1 MPVHCVSPS
10 ALTAITRTVT
20 VAAGRFAPGHL
31 GELTPTMPFELVDA
45 VLSETGTVQ
54 RRLRDLPSRV
64 GVYFL
69 LAMCLFPEIGCRL
82 VWDKLTAGLSGM
94 PIACP
99 STKALRDLRRRL
111 GSAPVRA
118 LFEVLAGPLAQPTTP
133 GIRFGPYRTVSFDGC
148 SSIKVPDSERNR
160 GWLGRSPHG
169 GYPQVELMTLVE
181 TGTRAVIGAVFG
193 PTREGETSYA
203 TRLSHHLGPEMLV
216 LWDRGFDGNDFLA
229 TVHATG
235 ARVLGRISQRRRPPV
250 LQPLADSSYLSVIG
264 GVPVRIIEARVSVT
278 CTDGSTFEGSYRL
291 ATTLLDARRYPAD
304 CLVHLYHERWEHES
318 AYYALRHTILHG
330 RVLRSHDPVGVE
342 QEMWALLT
350 LYQLLRRTMVEAAES
365 RPGTDPDR
373 CGFTIALQAAR
384 ELLTGAEGIF
394 EQGIGE
400 IGRRVLSALLPA
412 RRSRVSTRKVKS
424 PISRYAERKLDG
436 RPDGSKVVTSTTITL
451 LPPPPPQPALPTTT
465 IREDTGSRMARV
477 MAILQ
482 AEPER
487 LWRSREIAELLGDVT
502 LVATYRQLAR
512 WTERGMIKRVRTGRY
527 AAITQTPNPL
537 RDLRKR

>member
-10 ALTAITRTVT
+10 ALTTITRTVT

-31 GELTPTMPFELVDA
+31 GGLTPVMPFELVDA

-69 LAMCLFPEIGCRL
+69 LAMCLFPEIGYRL
-82 VWDKLTAGLSGM
+82 VWDKLTAGLSGI
-94 PIACP
+94 PVVRP
-99 STKALRDLRRRL
+99 STKALRDLRRRV

-133 GIRFGPYRTVSFDGC
+133 GVRFGPYRTVSFDGC

-160 GWLGRSPHG
+160 GWLGRCAHG

-203 TRLSHHLGPEMLV
+203 TRLLHHLGPKVLV
-216 LWDRGFDGNDFLA
+216 LWDRGFDGNDFPA
-229 TVHATG
+229 AVHSTG
-235 ARVLGRISQRRRPPV
+235 AQVLGRINQRRRSPV
-250 LQPLADSSYLSVIG
+250 LKALADSSYLSVIG
-264 GVPVRIIEARVSVT
+264 GVQVRIIEARVSVL

-291 ATTLLDARRYPAD
+291 ATTLLDARRYPAAR
-304 CLVHLYHERWEHES
+304 LVHLYHERWEHES
-318 AYYALRHTILHG
+318 AYYALRHTILHA

-373 CGFTIALQAAR
+373 CSFTIALQTAR
-384 ELLTGAEGIF
+384 DLLVCAGGIF

-400 IGRRVLSALLPA
+400 IGRRVLSTLSPA
-412 RRSRVSTRKVKS
+412 RRNRVSTRKVKS
-424 PISRYAERKLDG
+424 PISRYAESG
-436 RPDGSKVVTSTTITL
+436 N
-451 LPPPPPQPALPTTT
+451 
-465 IREDTGSRMARV
+465 RMARV
-477 MAILQ
+477 LTILQ

-487 LWRSREIAELLGDVT
+487 LWRSREIAVLLGDVT

-512 WTERGMIKRVRTGRY
+512 WTERGKIKRVRTGRY
-527 AAITQTPNPL
+527 AAITQIPNPL
-537 RDLRKR
+537 RDQRKR